1 MDNIINNEEATPTK
15 VVSEEAT
22 PTKEVSEVATPS
34 KEVSEVAT
42 PSKEVIEVATPS
54 KEVSEEANPM
64 VVANPI
70 VSEEA
75 TPTKEVSED
84 SIDIEISNDEQ
95 SSLLDIF
102 KNKYM
107 LVAILLAIAGGVYG
121 ITYAFDSL
129 QINFTLYCCSVWFI
143 CLAFIFLANYT
154 RSSPSN

>member
-1 MDNIINNEEATPTK
+1 MDNIINNDEATPTK
-15 VVSEEAT
+15 GVSEEAT
-22 PTKEVSEVATPS
+22 PTKGVSEDVTPT
-34 KEVSEVAT
+34 KGVSEDVT
-42 PSKEVIEVATPS
+42 
-54 KEVSEEANPM
+54 PM

-129 QINFTLYCCSVWFI
+129 QINFTLYCCSVWFV

>member
-1 MDNIINNEEATPTK
+1 MDNKKNNGINPMVE
-15 VVSEEAT
+15 V
-22 PTKEVSEVATPS
+22 VSEVANPMV
-34 KEVSEVAT
+34 EVVSEVA
-42 PSKEVIEVATPS
+42 
-54 KEVSEEANPM
+54 NPM
-64 VVANPI
+64 V
-70 VSEEA
+70 EA

-107 LVAILLAIAGGVYG
+107 LVAILLAVAGGVYG
-121 ITYAFDSL
+121 LTYVFDSL
-129 QINFTLYCCSVWFI
+129 QINFTLYCCSVWFV

>member
-1 MDNIINNEEATPTK
+1 MDNIINNEDVTPSKEVGEEATPTK
-15 VVSEEAT
+15 VVSED
-22 PTKEVSEVATPS
+22 VTPS
-34 KEVSEVAT
+34 KVVSEDV
-42 PSKEVIEVATPS
+42 TPS

-84 SIDIEISNDEQ
+84 PIDIEISNDEQ

-129 QINFTLYCCSVWFI
+129 QINFTLYCCSVWFV